1 MTGAAGRGTGWVVA
15 QFALIGVV
23 ALAAFLTPT
32 WPGVARTAL
41 VVAGAVVA
49 LAGGVLAVAAA
60 RELGPALT
68 PFPKPSHH
76 GAFVDTGPFRV
87 VRHPIYTGGL
97 LFCLGV
103 SLATGILTLVAS
115 GALAVLWAGKIRVEE
130 VHLVERFPTYAAYQA
145 RVPARLV
152 PGVY

>member
-1 MTGAAGRGTGWVVA
+1 MSGAAGRGTGWVVA

-23 ALAAFLTPT
+23 ALAAILTPT
-32 WPGVARTAL
+32 WPGGPRL
-41 VVAGAVVA
+41 VLRLAGAVVA
-49 LAGGVLAVAAA
+49 LAGGALAVAAA

-68 PFPKPSHH
+68 PFPRPSHR
-76 GAFVDTGPFRV
+76 GTLVDTGPFRV

-103 SLATGILTLVAS
+103 SLATGPATLVAT

-130 VHLVERFPTYAAYQA
+130 AHLAGRFPAYAAYQA

>member
-1 MTGAAGRGTGWVVA
+1 MTGAAGRGTGWVIA
-15 QFALIGVV
+15 QFALMGVV
-23 ALAAFLTPT
+23 ALAAVLTPT
-32 WPGVARTAL
+32 WPDGARTAL
-41 VVAGAVVA
+41 AVAGAVIA
-49 LAGGVLAVAAA
+49 LAGGALAVAAA

-68 PFPKPSHH
+68 PFPRPSHR
-76 GAFVDTGPFRV
+76 GMLVDTGPFRV

-97 LFCLGV
+97 LFCLGA

-130 VHLVERFPTYAAYQA
+130 AHLVERFPAYAAYQA

-152 PGVY
+152 PGLY